1 MKNFTSCFERKED
14 VTRDFLLV
22 GFQCDRGFKL
32 SSLGNCTGSLDGT
45 VGMLL
50 MRDPKEMDSVKATPQ
65 KSPKV
70 PKNIS
75 EHGISSTSKKKNAS
89 KLGYEP
95 QKRP

>member
-1 MKNFTSCFERKED
+1 MKIFTSFFERKED

-32 SSLGNCTGSLDGT
+32 SSLGNCTGSL
-45 VGMLL
+45 GMLL

-75 EHGISSTSKKKNAS
+75 EHGISSTSKKKKAS

>member
-1 MKNFTSCFERKED
+1 M
-14 VTRDFLLV
+14 TRDFLLV